1 LQAGKN
7 KRGYLVQL
15 EAKRRLAT
23 KTMWS
28 WQVDATP
35 FFSSFSI
42 LPYLFFLLFVF
53 FLHFFVFVSL
63 FVFSLSNRS
72 SVHLFSSPVRPCVSL
87 LECPVS
93 SAVASEDGALELLLM
108 AKYNGLTLCF
118 SLSFVRPL
126 SLCVSLC
133 SLFFSLYWF
142 SCPWS
147 LCFFFFVLLLSPPF
161 LRVFGPLSSFFVHSL
176 SLAFIRP
183 ENAMR
188 SKLGNGMHYGGE
200 E

>member
-1 LQAGKN
+1 MHELLRHALYSDSNYFASGEKQKRLPGAAGGEAALGNEDDVKLTGRCYSLLQ
-7 KRGYLVQL
+7 
-15 EAKRRLAT
+15 
-23 KTMWS
+23 
-28 WQVDATP
+28 
-35 FFSSFSI
+35 
-42 LPYLFFLLFVF
+42 FFLYSSLSFFFAFCVF
-53 FLHFFVFVSL
+53 FAFFVFVSL

-147 LCFFFFVLLLSPPF
+147 LCFFFLFSFSLH
-161 LRVFGPLSSFFVHSL
+161 RFFVFSGPSPHFL
-176 SLAFIRP
+176 SIAF
-183 ENAMR
+183 
-188 SKLGNGMHYGGE
+188 LWLL
-200 E
+200 